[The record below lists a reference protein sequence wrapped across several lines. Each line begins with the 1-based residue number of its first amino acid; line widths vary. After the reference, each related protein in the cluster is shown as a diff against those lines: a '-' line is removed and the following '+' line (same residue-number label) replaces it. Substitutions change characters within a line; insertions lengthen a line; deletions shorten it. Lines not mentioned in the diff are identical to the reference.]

1 MGWAEYSPCI
11 FFTGGKANPWLLAQQ
26 WDPWEDKAGKQS
38 PAIGIPPGSHTRFPI
53 SDTSTTAVGTSLFCA
68 LGLQKRQSKFQRIGK
83 EGKFC
88 SFRAYG
94 QQASKHTKS
103 RDFFVLSA
111 PKQIQ
116 DHMDFRRNIPLD
128 FVTDPT
134 LTWHSS
140 QFNTAIYFVTLAP
153 QSLQCT
159 GHLSKSRHR

>member
-128 FVTDPT
+128 FICYRPYLNLAFQPIQHSHLLCHISPT
-134 LTWHSS
+134 
-140 QFNTAIYFVTLAP
+140 ILAMHR
-153 QSLQCT
+153 SLV
-159 GHLSKSRHR
+159 